1 MSTRSNIIVED
12 QYGRVQVYRH
22 YDGYPEGVIPELIK
36 ALEFAW
42 PLPRF
47 EADDFAAAIVRA
59 WKDEGG
65 GNIRID
71 GNPKA
76 FELVHGDTEYVYVI
90 KFDKDKKELF
100 VEIYDW
106 HDYYLDK
113 ADITKKSFKP
123 KVTRKIYF
131 SQIANY
137 KAAQQFFMPLT
148 PLKDIIK
155 LKREE
160 VGI

>member
-36 ALEFAW
+36 SLEFAW

-76 FELVHGDTEYVYVI
+76 FELVRSEERRVG
-90 KFDKDKKELF
+90 KECRSRWSP
-100 VEIYDW
+100 Y
-106 HDYYLDK
+106 H
-113 ADITKKSFKP
+113 
-123 KVTRKIYF
+123 
-131 SQIANY
+131 
-137 KAAQQFFMPLT
+137 
-148 PLKDIIK
+148 
-155 LKREE
+155 
-160 VGI
+160 